1 MTVEAGRSFGTM
13 NMTFNKV
20 IMVIMSCC
28 IVIGAVDYLCG
39 NRWGLGKRFTEGL
52 EAFCPLFLMM
62 GGILAIVPLVEGYVA
77 PLIAPLFRFISTDP
91 GVFPGM
97 LLANDCGAYFL
108 SESLAENRQAG
119 EFGGML
125 VGAVVG
131 VNVIFNLPVAL
142 GMIPEKDRGD
152 VALGFL
158 FGFVTLPIGCLFGGL
173 TMGMPLI
180 LLLKQMLPVLMVS
193 AVIGVMLKLYPNALI
208 KAFVVLGKVMTW
220 LALCGII
227 VAVLAKLLD
236 FEGHVKLA
244 TVESCLNTVGVVVIV
259 LPGAYVLVTLLSRLF
274 KTVFTRLGGW
284 LGINEASVL
293 GLLSTLANTIPTFA
307 LVKDMDRKGKVL
319 NFAFMTSASFA
330 FADHLAFCTAVAPK
344 LLLPMLVTKLTAAV
358 AAFLLAWCFVQKT
371 ESLNP

>member
-1 MTVEAGRSFGTM
+1 
-13 NMTFNKV
+13 MTFNKV

-52 EAFCPLFLMM
+52 EAFCPLILMM
-62 GGILAIVPLVEGYVA
+62 GGILALVPLVEAYAA
-77 PLIAPLFRFISTDP
+77 PLVAPLFRFIGIDP
-91 GVFPGM
+91 GMFPGM

-108 SESLAENRQAG
+108 SESLADNPQAG

-125 VGAVVG
+125 VGSVMG

-142 GMIPEKDRGD
+142 GMTPEKDRND
-152 VALGFL
+152 MALGFL
-158 FGFVTLPIGCLFGGL
+158 FGFVTLPVGCLFGGL
-173 TMGMPLI
+173 MLGMPI
-180 LLLKQMLPVLMVS
+180 SLLLKQMLPVLVVS
-193 AVIGVMLKLYPNALI
+193 AVIGVMLKLCANMLI
-208 KAFVVLGKVMTW
+208 KAFVILGKIMTW

-227 VAVLAKLLD
+227 VSILAKLLD
-236 FEGHVKLA
+236 FEGKVKLA
-244 TVESCLNTVGVVVIV
+244 TVESCLNTVGIVVIV

-274 KTVFTRLGGW
+274 KGAFSKFGGW
-284 LGINEASVL
+284 LGVNEASVL

-307 LVKDMDRKGKVL
+307 LVKDMDRRGKVL

-358 AAFLLAWCFVQKT
+358 AAFLLAWCFMQKT
-371 ESLNP
+371 ESLKP